1 MGGVDV
7 GNIVGVDYGR
17 DATDKNI
24 HVRLSISVED
34 ARRIRKDSVA
44 TIEGKGLLGD
54 KMIVITVGTSGQAML
69 PAGSAIPSKSAED
82 ITQMMSRLSNISSQV
97 KRSST
102 IWSGHEFVLRRQI
115 PRRYSQLRGC
125 FGGHFGLHRPW
136 RRLRPENCCTIPAS
150 RPICRTWSRNLEQTS
165 AELEHT
171 TTSVNEVL
179 ARVNTGPGLRTRC
192 GVWAG
197 GIECHRQVRQCRR

>member
-24 HVRLSISVED
+24 HVRLSISRG
-34 ARRIRKDSVA
+34 RRAAHPQGTASA

-97 KRSST
+97 EKVVDNLERTTSSFSDDNSKAIFAT
-102 IWSGHEFVLRRQI
+102 
-115 PRRYSQLRGC
+115 
-125 FGGHFGLHRPW
+125 PW
-136 RRLRPENCCTIPAS
+136 LLWRAFWAPSTMATVTSENCCTIPAS
-150 RPICRTWSRNLEQTS
+150 RPICRTWSRTS
-165 AELEHT
+165 
-171 TTSVNEVL
+171 SRRRRNSS
-179 ARVNTGPGLRTRC
+179 TRPR
-192 GVWAG
+192 A
-197 GIECHRQVRQCRR
+197 